1 MMDYNFSTLHKRNN
15 QIMIYPYFY
24 FLPLYFDLVKIK
36 YFLMNPKLKKP
47 QTFYL
52 PTKQF
57 NLKKTKSNFKN
68 NTQKKGA
75 FL

>member
-1 MMDYNFSTLHKRNN
+1 
-15 QIMIYPYFY
+15 
-24 FLPLYFDLVKIK
+24 
-36 YFLMNPKLKKP
+36 MNPKLKKP

-57 NLKKTKSNFKN
+57 NLKNKN
-68 NTQKKGA
+68 KIKFQKNTQKKGA